1 MGAVQLYMPSW
12 GESWTLFLLV
22 CLFIDMEEHTDTVDF
37 VIENPDEDLLMR
49 IEEQISIQVA
59 KTESDEE
66 SGEEGDPVMVTCGK
80 LIISSPDKEE
90 ADEALDDC
98 GENQHFALMS
108 IEKVDDEDFEAVFEI
123 NSDMDEIGLSE
134 SDIKALELMESKEY
148 IVLRDKTEQP
158 RQDDFSSSVLNFQE
172 AIENYTKSV
181 FTGISDTMSGIE
193 AKTAKSEPVIEQFS
207 ESIIEVDNKY
217 AGRVPIVEETFEE
230 VKSYLC
236 GQSDLKDIDGHEKA
250 NNGKSEPSIE
260 QLSEKVKEPVK
271 EVTVYQSGEP
281 ERKESFAGL
290 SPSPE
295 EPFEEV
301 KISLCEESI
310 IIDDNYTSVETSL
323 VEDNLE
329 TLSTNIIDLEHEDEK
344 LKIQSELD
352 CLSNKRLDDILSD
365 TTKPTC
371 VQLESTDS
379 IIKISDI
386 PNLLELGTSI
396 EEIKMENYEKDVA
409 ADESIESND
418 NIDIIKEP
426 VETVTSELDDPKNY
440 NEPNNKET
448 EITIIVDETFLEN
461 TSSDI
466 LSEEQKY
473 ASTDIQFDEHVDP
486 VISEGKIENNEN
498 TGLDH
503 TTITVSNQLDEEQ
516 NVDKN
521 KSNISSE
528 THEEKT
534 EILET
539 NDVEERI
546 IESSSSVDVIDEDT
560 ETLLCNRGDT
570 VIESNKPEEKA
581 DVYQPFQETEFK
593 KYENV
598 SNQGIQRNAESR
610 KSKRNI
616 KLQKPISKEEKEIAS
631 PNPTKNKDEMQL
643 LISTILFVAFGIF
656 LFLISGDVPSF
667 LQEDDPDS
675 YTRIPASVSGV
686 IDGYVQ
692 LSSLSEVELRK

>member
-22 CLFIDMEEHTDTVDF
+22 CLFIDMEEHTWGVDF

-59 KTESDEE
+59 RTESDEE

-90 ADEALDDC
+90 AYVALDDC
-98 GENQHFALMS
+98 GESEENQHFALMS

-158 RQDDFSSSVLNFQE
+158 HQDDFSSSVLNFQE

-207 ESIIEVDNKY
+207 ESIIEVENKY
-217 AGRVPIVEETFEE
+217 AGRVPIVEEPFEE

-236 GQSDLKDIDGHEKA
+236 GQSDLKDMDGHEKP
-250 NNGKSEPSIE
+250 NNGKIESSIE
-260 QLSEKVKEPVK
+260 KLSEKVIEVKEPFN
-271 EVTVYQSGEP
+271 EVTAYQIGEP
-281 ERKESFAGL
+281 ERRESFSGL

-310 IIDDNYTSVETSL
+310 SIDDNYTSVETSL

-329 TLSTNIIDLEHEDEK
+329 TLSSNIIDLEDEDDK

-426 VETVTSELDDPKNY
+426 VERVMSELDDP
-440 NEPNNKET
+440 
-448 EITIIVDETFLEN
+448 
-461 TSSDI
+461 
-466 LSEEQKY
+466 
-473 ASTDIQFDEHVDP
+473 
-486 VISEGKIENNEN
+486 
-498 TGLDH
+498 
-503 TTITVSNQLDEEQ
+503 
-516 NVDKN
+516 
-521 KSNISSE
+521 
-528 THEEKT
+528 
-534 EILET
+534 
-539 NDVEERI
+539 
-546 IESSSSVDVIDEDT
+546 
-560 ETLLCNRGDT
+560 
-570 VIESNKPEEKA
+570 
-581 DVYQPFQETEFK
+581 
-593 KYENV
+593 
-598 SNQGIQRNAESR
+598 
-610 KSKRNI
+610 
-616 KLQKPISKEEKEIAS
+616 
-631 PNPTKNKDEMQL
+631 
-643 LISTILFVAFGIF
+643 
-656 LFLISGDVPSF
+656 
-667 LQEDDPDS
+667 
-675 YTRIPASVSGV
+675 
-686 IDGYVQ
+686 
-692 LSSLSEVELRK
+692 